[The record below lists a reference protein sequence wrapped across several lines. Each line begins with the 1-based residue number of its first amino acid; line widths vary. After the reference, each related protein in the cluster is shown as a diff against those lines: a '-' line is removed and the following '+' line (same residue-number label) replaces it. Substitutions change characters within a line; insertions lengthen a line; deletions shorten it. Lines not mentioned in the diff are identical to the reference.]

1 MTGFKDPV
9 VAAGQLSSC
18 LYIRV
23 WWASVIV
30 ETMVPATNDEI
41 GGSLVEG
48 IRVEKIISRTGLS
61 AIVYTHQSCPNSL
74 LAHPH
79 LATYR
84 ACPIHRV

>member
-41 GGSLVEG
+41 SGSLVEG
-48 IRVEKIISRTGLS
+48 IRVEKITSRTGLS
-61 AIVYTHQSCPNSL
+61 AIVHTHQSCPNCL
-74 LAHPH
+74 LTRPR
-79 LATYR
+79 LATYKS
-84 ACPIHRV
+84 CPLPLS